1 MRGREQ
7 EWLVMSGLLEQVS
20 RGGSGTILIE
30 GEPGIGKSRMLAEA
44 AKAAAGQG
52 FIIAAAAAD
61 ELSQRM
67 PAGPLLLALGEP
79 LSASVLGARQ
89 ADPAG
94 QPMWLMAAV
103 RERIER
109 RARAGPLLICL
120 DDLQWADP
128 VTLVSLRLLPLQLAA
143 CPVAWVLSRSD
154 LTCGDDA
161 SMLFELLA
169 SEGASRL
176 VLPPLADG
184 AVAALVA
191 DAVGAPPGPELR
203 ALAATADGNPGLL
216 GDLLARLQAADS
228 VTIEGGQA
236 VLAGPETLEC
246 GLSGA
251 SGRLARLSSRARQL
265 VHTAAVLGQS
275 FRLEDAAAMLG
286 TSAAD
291 LLPAVD
297 EAAGAGLLVAT
308 ADALRFRHQLI
319 WQAIADDLAPPVRQA
334 LHRQFGEIL
343 LARDA
348 PVQAAEHLM
357 ASARVADPPGLAR
370 LDEALPGVL
379 LVSPRAA
386 ADLAAYA
393 LSLTGPGDPA
403 RLARTVTAAVMLVAA
418 SRLDEADRVI
428 HRALIEP
435 MPGYLEAR
443 LHGALARVLHL
454 RGRDS
459 PAIVEAEQ
467 ALAEP
472 GLPSQVRDYALIAL
486 LQALAG
492 RPDNRRGADIASAI
506 RRQSAG
512 YTREVQV
519 AALIVLSLI
528 RWDEGRMAEA
538 LQLCHESVLLAGG
551 NPPDVRLA
559 QARLTLAARL
569 IDLRRFGEAGRLIE
583 LARQQGDTLTDLEPA
598 ADPALLRARIE
609 LAEGRLDDAVAQAD
623 SARQIA
629 AALGAHARLEHA
641 LAILAH
647 IAMRRGDLGAA
658 RKLQPDPGQAAQAGT
673 AGPEWRVNLVAAKI
687 TEASSGPMAAMTGLA
702 PFYRALADHRWMLI
716 AEPGTAPWLVRV
728 ALAAGD
734 RGSAEQAAAAAAG
747 LAAANPG
754 FPTVLA
760 SAAHAG
766 GLLAAEPGRISEA
779 VHQHTDLWARASA
792 AEDLGVLQL
801 RDGSTPVAGAVAS
814 LDDALDGYQRGGA
827 VRDAARVRRR
837 LRQAGVRRRHW
848 TTNRGPEIGWDSL
861 TDTERSISDLVSQG
875 LSNQEVALRKYVSV
889 HTVAF
894 HLRQVFRKLSITS
907 RVELARIVIEQA
919 GSSLDGLAGGPAAR
933 RGLPSRAA
941 AGRPA
946 AARRSRPWLGSG
958 LPLRRLWRLVGH
970 GELTVSGVDPDHR
983 PAGRVAAEQCPA
995 DPGFHLMGDE
1005 AAQRAG
1011 PVHRVESPAGDEP
1024 AGLLGQL
1031 KAQRLAGQ
1039 PLPQIGEHQ
1048 VHDPLDFRLG

>member
-7 EWLVMSGLLEQVS
+7 EWLVVVGLLEQAS

-30 GEPGIGKSRMLAEA
+30 GEPGIGKSRMLAET
-44 AKAAAGQG
+44 AKAAADQG

-61 ELSQRM
+61 ELSQCM
-67 PAGPLLLALGEP
+67 SAGPLLAALGEP
-79 LSASVLGARQ
+79 LSPSVLGAGR

-103 RERIER
+103 RARIER
-109 RARAGPLLICL
+109 RARVGPVLICL

-128 VTLVSLRLLPLQLAA
+128 VTLVSLRLLPMQLAA
-143 CPVAWVLSRSD
+143 YPVTWMLSRSG
-154 LTCGDDA
+154 LTDGDDA

-184 AVAALVA
+184 AVAGLVA

-216 GDLLARLQAADS
+216 GDLLARLQAAHG

-236 VLAGPETLEC
+236 VLAGPETPKC
-246 GLSGA
+246 RLSGV
-251 SGRLARLSSRARQL
+251 SGRVARLSCRARQL
-265 VHTAAVLGQS
+265 VNTAAVLGRS
-275 FRLEDAAAMLG
+275 FRLEDAADMLG

-297 EAAGAGLLVAT
+297 EAAVAGLLVAT
-308 ADALRFRHQLI
+308 ADALRFRHQLV

-348 PVQAAEHLM
+348 PVQASGHLM
-357 ASARVADPPGLAR
+357 AGARVADLPGLAR

-403 RLARTVTAAVMLVAA
+403 RLARTVTAAVVLVAA
-418 SRLDEADRVI
+418 SRLNEADQVI
-428 HRALIEP
+428 HRALSEP
-435 MPGYLEAR
+435 MPGHLEAR

-459 PAIVEAEQ
+459 PAVVEAER

-472 GLPSQVRDYALIAL
+472 GLPPQVRDYALIAL

-492 RPDNRRGADIASAI
+492 RHDNRRGTDIASAI
-506 RRQSAG
+506 RRQPAD
-512 YTREVQV
+512 YTREVRV

-528 RWDEGRMAEA
+528 RWDEGRMGEA

-569 IDLRRFGEAGRLIE
+569 VDVRRFGEAGPLIE
-583 LARQQGDTLTDLEPA
+583 LARQQADTLTDLEPGA
-598 ADPALLRARIE
+598 EPALLRARIE
-609 LAEGRLDDAVAQAD
+609 LAEGRLDNAVAQAE
-623 SARQIA
+623 SAREIA
-629 AALGAHARLEHA
+629 AALGAHVRLEHA
-641 LAILAH
+641 LGILAH
-647 IAMRRGDLGAA
+647 VALRRGDLGAA
-658 RKLQPDPGQAAQAGT
+658 RKLQPGPGQAAQAGT
-673 AGPEWRVNLVAAKI
+673 AEPEWRANLVAAKI
-687 TEASSGPMAAMTGLA
+687 TEASSGPMAAMARLA
-702 PFYRALADHRWMLI
+702 PVYRALADHCWTLI

-734 RGSAEQAAAAAAG
+734 RGSAEQAATAAAG

-766 GLLAAEPGRISEA
+766 GLLAAEPGRISLA
-779 VHQHTDLWARASA
+779 ACQHADLWARASA

-801 RDGSTPVAGAVAS
+801 GDRGRPFPEAVAS
-814 LDDALDGYQRGGA
+814 LDRALGGYQRSGA
-827 VRDAARVRRR
+827 VRDMERVRRR

-848 TTNRGPEIGWDSL
+848 TANPRPETGWDSL

-875 LSNQEVALRKYVSV
+875 LSNQEVANRKYVSM

-894 HLRQVFRKLSITS
+894 HLRQVFRKLGISS
-907 RVELARIVIEQA
+907 RVELARIVIQQM
-919 GSSLDGLAGGPAAR
+919 GPPAA
-933 RGLPSRAA
+933 GLPVRPPGPGRRPGCRAA
-941 AGRPA
+941 ASGCPPQPSLAPSWATPGSALAPGRP
-946 AARRSRPWLGSG
+946 R
-958 LPLRRLWRLVGH
+958 
-970 GELTVSGVDPDHR
+970 
-983 PAGRVAAEQCPA
+983 
-995 DPGFHLMGDE
+995 
-1005 AAQRAG
+1005 
-1011 PVHRVESPAGDEP
+1011 
-1024 AGLLGQL
+1024 
-1031 KAQRLAGQ
+1031 
-1039 PLPQIGEHQ
+1039 
-1048 VHDPLDFRLG
+1048 